1 MTAVEERPV
10 KVRGFLA
17 QAAASSGIQHI
28 ALRIKLASRLTSIT
42 ASQHR
47 ITPTVPNG
55 SATVASDPKD
65 ISGRIQNG
73 HF

>member
-1 MTAVEERPV
+1 MTAVEGRPR

-17 QAAASSGIQHI
+17 QAAASSGIHLI
-28 ALRIKLASRLTSIT
+28 TLRAKLASRLTSIT
-42 ASQHR
+42 ASQQR
-47 ITPTVPNG
+47 ITPTAPNG

>member
-1 MTAVEERPV
+1 MTAVEERPLP
-10 KVRGFLA
+10 VRGFLA
-17 QAAASSGIQHI
+17 QAASSGIHHI
-28 ALRIKLASRLTSIT
+28 TLRVKLASRRTSIT
-42 ASQHR
+42 ASQYR
-47 ITPTVPNG
+47 ITPTEPNG